1 SCRVASWF
9 FPSFSRIL
17 WVGKIT
23 HSERGGPAR
32 LRCYWPRGQPQNVAP
47 MQMPIFFAPSSCHGS
62 HLAEHIQH
70 FVMNETVA
78 GYAFLAVDGSRLTF
92 EVCDAAGRLPD
103 HQISGR
109 AIPRAEFQLPES
121 VEATRGDVAQV
132 QRRRTRSPHRL
143 RAQGEFAKIIRLF
156 CSLVRMSYGNPV
168 ARRLELREETF
179 ETRIGSSLSNAPW
192 PRCAAK

>member
-1 SCRVASWF
+1 MVLPVFFADIMGGKNHTFRKGWPCAAALLLAARATSKCRPHAD
-9 FPSFSRIL
+9 
-17 WVGKIT
+17 
-23 HSERGGPAR
+23 AD
-32 LRCYWPRGQPQNVAP
+32 
-47 MQMPIFFAPSSCHGS
+47 FFAPSSCHGS

-132 QRRRTRSPHRL
+132 QRRRTR
-143 RAQGEFAKIIRLF
+143 
-156 CSLVRMSYGNPV
+156 
-168 ARRLELREETF
+168 
-179 ETRIGSSLSNAPW
+179 
-192 PRCAAK
+192 

>member
-1 SCRVASWF
+1 
-9 FPSFSRIL
+9 
-17 WVGKIT
+17 
-23 HSERGGPAR
+23 
-32 LRCYWPRGQPQNVAP
+32 
-47 MQMPIFFAPSSCHGS
+47 
-62 HLAEHIQH
+62 
-70 FVMNETVA
+70 MNEAVA

-143 RAQGEFAKIIRLF
+143 RAQGEFAKIIQVVLLAGPNVIWEPCGKKAGVEGGDF
-156 CSLVRMSYGNPV
+156 
-168 ARRLELREETF
+168 
-179 ETRIGSSLSNAPW
+179 
-192 PRCAAK
+192 